1 MNSLDLTQFV
11 GKLPKAG
18 KTILDSYSPNIVIPI
33 VYLQSLI
40 SFTSERHEKR
50 NTSSFYIERRRQWH
64 PTPVL
69 VWKIP
74 WTEEPG
80 RL

>member
-40 SFTSERHEKR
+40 SFTFE
-50 NTSSFYIERRRQWH
+50 
-64 PTPVL
+64 VL
-69 VWKIP
+69 SKQVIFLTTDIIKSYLLSLG
-74 WTEEPG
+74 TVK
-80 RL
+80 